1 MRSSEYGQVIS
12 NVFCKRNNGKEN
24 IFLLCCSRGTVLV
37 RLNLEKMLSVLQQI
51 LPVTKVINV
60 EWTFDVVTFSLF
72 VCFVLLLLS
81 STLSWQQ
88 ERNGQQMHLPAALRI
103 SNCHIA
109 LLTNKQKEISK
120 NVSYYIKCM
129 TVYVLNIFLLLIY
142 IYVLYLH
149 DAVHEYCSVLAC
161 ICTYVDT
168 CTHTQYIY
176 ILY

>member
-1 MRSSEYGQVIS
+1 MRSSEYGQLIS
-12 NVFCKRNNGKEN
+12 NVFRKRNNGKEN
-24 IFLLCCSRGTVLV
+24 IFLLCCSRGTVPV

-60 EWTFDVVTFSLF
+60 EWTFDVATFSLL

-109 LLTNKQKEISK
+109 LLTNKKESSK
-120 NVSYYIKCM
+120 NASYYIKCM
-129 TVYVLNIFLLLIY
+129 TVYVLNIFLLLIC

-149 DAVHEYCSVLAC
+149 DVVHEYCSVVAC
-161 ICTYVDT
+161 ICT
-168 CTHTQYIY
+168 
-176 ILY
+176 